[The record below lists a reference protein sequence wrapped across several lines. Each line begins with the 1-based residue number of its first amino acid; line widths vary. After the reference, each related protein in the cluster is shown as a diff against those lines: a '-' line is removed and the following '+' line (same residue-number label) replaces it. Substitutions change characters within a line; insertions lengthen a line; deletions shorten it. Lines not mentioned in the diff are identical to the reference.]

1 LHRVLFV
8 ESYPHVIF
16 GQQRTM
22 LSLLEG
28 CGAARIAPVV
38 GVTGEGLFVDAV
50 RQRGLLVECFR
61 YPGMLAR
68 YGGAIYRYRG
78 LDRARMGF
86 QLLGYLRTIRR
97 RLRELALDA
106 VFCNDMRGLL
116 TVGAAARTLGLP
128 VMTWDK
134 LDKPHGW
141 LDFLQLPLVNVNAII
156 SDAVVAKYPRWQR
169 RWFSRKIVRVFNG
182 ADLSR
187 FDRARE
193 KQRELPAGPN
203 DVVLGLIGTITE
215 RKGHDRLLAVFPE
228 ACRRFPRLRLF
239 VIGDT
244 SGSDEDERYVK
255 SLPNLDHPRV
265 HLLGMREDVPDLLK
279 SIDILVVPSRHEGM
293 GQVTVEAMA
302 AGRPVIGAR
311 AGGIPE
317 VVLDGET
324 GLLFDGEDRGQ
335 LLACIERLSASSE
348 LRARMGEAGRRRAEA
363 HFNRPV
369 QMRKILALCVEMIEG
384 RKNPSRAGTQ
394 RAPSRTFPGE

>member
-8 ESYPHVIF
+8 ESYPHLIF

-28 CGAARIAPVV
+28 CGAAGIAPVV
-38 GVTGEGLFVDAV
+38 GVTGEGVFVDAV
-50 RQRGLLVECFR
+50 RQRGLPIECFR
-61 YPGMLAR
+61 YPETLAR

-78 LDRARMGF
+78 LARATMGF
-86 QLLGYLRTIRR
+86 QLLGYLRTIRQ
-97 RLRELALDA
+97 RLRDLALDA
-106 VFCNDMRGLL
+106 IFCNDMRGLL

-141 LDFLQLPLVNVNAII
+141 LDVLQLPLVNVNAVI
-156 SDAVVAKYPRWQR
+156 SDAVVVKYPRWQR
-169 RWFSRKIVRVFNG
+169 RWFSRRIVRVFNG

-187 FDRARE
+187 FDRARD
-193 KQRELPAGPN
+193 KRHELPAGP
-203 DVVLGLIGTITE
+203 DEVVLGIVGTITE

-228 ACRRFPRLRLF
+228 ACRRVPRLRLF
-239 VIGDT
+239 VIGQT
-244 SGSDEDERYVK
+244 SGSEEDERYLK
-255 SLPNLDHPRV
+255 SLPSLDHPRV

-279 SIDILVVPSRHEGM
+279 SIDILAVPSRHEGM

-324 GLLFDGEDRGQ
+324 GLLFDGEDSGQ

-348 LRARMGEAGRRRAEA
+348 LRARMGEAGRRRAET

-384 RKNPSRAGTQ
+384 RKSQSHAETQ
-394 RAPSRTFPGE
+394 RAPSGMSPEK